1 VGGDLSE
8 IEDCDTPWLCFCQ
21 GSRTQ
26 VHATPLQT
34 LAAFSIALALIG
46 LPSAP
51 FPLSGDSL
59 TSSCRVNRVLKN
71 LITGKEVSCKGQPPT
86 PAREPLVEKVRKI
99 IPYFWQVSIHLFIFL
114 ASSRRCLQKD
124 MRESA
129 LRTCL
134 YDK

>member
-1 VGGDLSE
+1 VGGDLSK

-51 FPLSGDSL
+51 FLLSGDSL

-86 PAREPLVEKVRKI
+86 PARRTSCQEGQK
-99 IPYFWQVSIHLFIFL
+99 YNTIFL
-114 ASSRRCLQKD
+114 AGFNSSFYLLGFFSSLLTKRHAGVCTQDWLV
-124 MRESA
+124 
-129 LRTCL
+129 
-134 YDK
+134 